1 MNAVVLGLGS
11 NRQFES
17 GHIVLSPA
25 EILKAACEKLDKLLR
40 QAVFSSVYITRP
52 MYVENQCDF
61 YNMVVGGL
69 WSGSARELLSATQA
83 IEAEFGRD
91 RSREIRNGPRSLDI
105 DIELFGNG
113 IINEPDLVIPHPRL
127 KERSFVLVPLLEILE
142 KSADKTE
149 RDRDAFFAADDSF
162 ITDVAALR
170 KALENLPDQGVRYY
184 GRIYG
189 ENR

>member
-11 NRQFES
+11 NRQLES
-17 GHIVLSPA
+17 GREVLPPA
-25 EILKAACEKLDKLLR
+25 EILKASCEKLDKLLK
-40 QAVFSSVYITRP
+40 QAVFSSIYITRP

-69 WSGSARELLSATQA
+69 WNGTARELLSATQA

-113 IINEPDLVIPHPRL
+113 TINEPDLVVPHPRL
-127 KERSFVLVPLLEILE
+127 MERSFVLVPLLEILE

-149 RDRDAFFAADDSF
+149 RDSDAFFAAADAF
-162 ITDVAALR
+162 VPNLAALR
-170 KALENLPDQGVRYY
+170 KAQKNLPDQGVRYY